1 LIFIP
6 GWLASNEDTR
16 AFSASSAGLGPV
28 VTSHIVAVAPEPEAL
43 PLGVLLLLPE
53 LLHAAT
59 MVAIAAA
66 AATAR
71 AARLLCMVFI
81 SPRG

>member
-1 LIFIP
+1 
-6 GWLASNEDTR
+6 
-16 AFSASSAGLGPV
+16 V

-43 PLGVLLLLPE
+43 PLALGVLLLPE

-71 AARLLCMVFI
+71 AARLLCIVFSSPQGVAADSRSESLGRLSMVP
-81 SPRG
+81 SS

>member
-1 LIFIP
+1 MFMP
-6 GWLASNEDTR
+6 GWLASNEETR

-43 PLGVLLLLPE
+43 LLAFGVLLLPE
-53 LLHAAT
+53 LHAAT
-59 MVAIAAA
+59 TVAIAAA

-71 AARLLCMVFI
+71 AARLLCIVFHL
-81 SPRG
+81 PRG

>member
-1 LIFIP
+1 
-6 GWLASNEDTR
+6 
-16 AFSASSAGLGPV
+16 V

-43 PLGVLLLLPE
+43 PLALGALLLPE

-66 AATAR
+66 AATAI

>member
-1 LIFIP
+1 
-6 GWLASNEDTR
+6 
-16 AFSASSAGLGPV
+16 V

-43 PLGVLLLLPE
+43 PLALGVLLLPE

-59 MVAIAAA
+59 MVAVAAA

-71 AARLLCMVFI
+71 AARLLCIVFHL
-81 SPRG
+81 PRG